1 MNIQNSVF
9 SSEDIKFKTIGESDP
24 VISTLE
30 WLCYK
35 LMDVEFSFKVGALIS
50 ERKLERSSYR
60 SGYRPKRFDT
70 RIGPI
75 HLKVPKLRKGGYI
88 PFFSSDRVKSE
99 IELLKVVKEAYI
111 TKVSEQ
117 KINKL
122 AVNLGMDYI
131 TDEQTSKISKELNKY
146 VNEQKNACLEKLTNS

>member
-1 MNIQNSVF
+1 VNTQNLVL
-9 SSEDIKFKTIGESDP
+9 SSEDRKVKITGEIDP

-35 LMDVEFSFKVGALIS
+35 LMDLEVNFKVGALIS
-50 ERKLERSSYR
+50 ARKLERNAYR
-60 SGYRPKRFDT
+60 SGYRPRRFDT
-70 RIGPI
+70 RIGTI

-88 PFFSSDRVKSE
+88 PFFASDRVKSE

-117 KINKL
+117 KINEL

-131 TDEQTSKISKELNKY
+131 THEQTSKIAYELNRY
-146 VNEQKNACLEKLTNS
+146 VGEIKEICLRKLI